1 MLTFSEYGYTGK
13 SHFIDKS
20 IKYPFNI
27 LLDYIYKTKKY

>member
-27 LLDYIYKTKKY
+27 